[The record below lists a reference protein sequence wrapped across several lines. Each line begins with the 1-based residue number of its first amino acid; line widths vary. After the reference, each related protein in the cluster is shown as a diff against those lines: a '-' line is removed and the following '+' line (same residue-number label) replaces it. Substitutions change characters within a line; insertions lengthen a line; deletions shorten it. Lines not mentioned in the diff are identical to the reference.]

1 MALFG
6 QAGPTKGPV
15 VMFTEPS
22 HNLSINK
29 IRYASLEV
37 SAKKSRGKGVLG
49 FSSASSMAKGRA
61 SSPPPDHEKTFSEK
75 KIPGHEIEEIFASKK
90 KRKKKESADSP
101 VEDKK
106 GGQKKMRKKKMKE
119 KCKSKTTSSK
129 SDEFSDLP
137 SRPRRQTQEGL
148 TIYRAEELGIGK
160 SNAGGTPLCPFDCS
174 CCF

>member
-1 MALFG
+1 
-6 QAGPTKGPV
+6 
-15 VMFTEPS
+15 
-22 HNLSINK
+22 
-29 IRYASLEV
+29 
-37 SAKKSRGKGVLG
+37 
-49 FSSASSMAKGRA
+49 MAKGGA

-148 TIYRAEELGIGK
+148 TIYTAVELGIGK

-174 CCF
+174 CCFWLGSMTNFGFLGSGCCWFGPENFGFWVIEGLFGLCWIIGESSGILPSFWGNLG